1 VQIYLNLFAV
11 SDGIRRKT
19 KIYEQFQMETEKK
32 SIFSTG
38 FRRLRIEKRKS
49 LFRRQ
54 ENNFP
59 LSAFSQ
65 ILLSP
70 FYCFSQVFAPYILG
84 DYLLSL

>member
-1 VQIYLNLFAV
+1 
-11 SDGIRRKT
+11 
-19 KIYEQFQMETEKK
+19 MEIEKK

-38 FRRLRIEKRKS
+38 FRRLRIEKRKG

-65 ILLSP
+65 VQLSP